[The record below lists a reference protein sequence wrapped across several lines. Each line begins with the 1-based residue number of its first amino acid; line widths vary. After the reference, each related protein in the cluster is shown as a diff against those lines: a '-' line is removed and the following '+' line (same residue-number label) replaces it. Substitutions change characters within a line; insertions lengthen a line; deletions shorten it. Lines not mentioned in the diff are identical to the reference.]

1 MLAKASNLIRYQV
14 GLLSQVR
21 SVQGYVNSR
30 YFAAPTQELLG
41 NLKSLGIRN
50 TNIVHNPS

>member
-1 MLAKASNLIRYQV
+1 MLAKASNLTRYQV

>member
-1 MLAKASNLIRYQV
+1 MLAKASNLTRYQV
-14 GLLSQVR
+14 GFLSQAR
-21 SVQGYVNSR
+21 SVQGSLSSR

-50 TNIVHNPS
+50 TNVVHNPS